1 MIPSQDGLNSTM
13 PPPLGNNNNNN
24 NNNNNQ
30 YNLLLHTPLMTM
42 TMSTPQHQG
51 IINYNPQIFTNN
63 GSSIN
68 NDGNSSTTSS
78 SNSQEIPPDGLF
90 NYGSTPQG
98 ISMFHSGHTG
108 GHSLHSFNQ
117 SRSTTGTTDT

>member
-1 MIPSQDGLNSTM
+1 M
-13 PPPLGNNNNNN
+13 PPPLGK
-24 NNNNNQ
+24 Q
-30 YNLLLHTPLMTM
+30 QQQQSVQFIASQFPLMTM

-78 SNSQEIPPDGLF
+78 SNSQETSPDGLF

-98 ISMFHSGHTG
+98 ISMFQSGHTG

-117 SRSTTGTTDT
+117 SRSTTGTTDNNNTLPQFDEEM